1 MRAAV
6 YRKKGKV
13 EVAEVPVP
21 TFDSGEVLLAVSH
34 CGICGTDLHMVVDGW
49 GRPDSIG
56 GHEYAGVAHAAGRLA
71 GKVLVSPND

>member
-1 MRAAV
+1 
-6 YRKKGKV
+6 
-13 EVAEVPVP
+13 
-21 TFDSGEVLLAVSH
+21 
-34 CGICGTDLHMVVDGW
+34 MVVDGW